1 RRISLLTVTC
11 IVIANM
17 IGTGIFTSLGFQVGD
32 LPSGFAIIALWT
44 VGGICAMC
52 GALSYAELAAAL
64 PRSGGEYHFLR
75 EIYHPSLGFLAG
87 WVSATVGFSA
97 PVAIAAVPFG
107 TYLAEIF
114 PAINPLVAAMATV
127 WIVTLVLLCDLRLG
141 SAFQIGSTVLK
152 VALIAVLIGAGF
164 YINKTQPI
172 SFLPVKA
179 DRALIASAPFAISLY
194 WVMYAYSGW
203 NASTYISGE
212 IRNPRRNV
220 PLSLALGTLI
230 VMVLYVCVNAV
241 FLRTTPAA
249 EMIGKQQVAL
259 IASTHIFG
267 PTGGKV
273 MAAFICLGLIS
284 TVSAMMWI
292 GPRVT
297 AVMGEDFGILRR
309 LSRRTARGIPANA
322 ILTLFVIVNVMLL
335 TATFQSVVNY
345 VQFSLTLCSTLT
357 VLGVF
362 VLRWKR
368 PDLPRPYRAWG
379 YPITPLI
386 FLAISLWMLEHLLAE
401 PTTRRPSRWGLATTG
416 LGSIVSFLSRDQPLD
431 ARASPG
437 GTHHAPAVALGTC
450 HDGAGIDCLFSF
462 SENKTGTH
470 VLSTLNETI
479 FASFLPHRFGGR
491 ADFRPTRDARRHR
504 QISGRNPRRRSPRY
518 PHPRSGMARSRS
530 QSRQC
535 LA

>member
-1 RRISLLTVTC
+1 
-11 IVIANM
+11 M

-32 LPSGFAIIALWT
+32 LPSGFAIIAVWT

-87 WVSATVGFSA
+87 WISATVGFSA
-97 PVAIAAVPFG
+97 PVAIAAMPFG

-114 PAINPLVAAMATV
+114 PTINPLFIAIATV
-127 WIVTLVLLCDLRLG
+127 WLVTFVLLCDLRLG
-141 SAFQIGSTVLK
+141 SAFQIASTILK
-152 VALIAVLIGAGF
+152 VVLIVFLIVAGF
-164 YINKTQPI
+164 FAAKTEPI
-172 SFLPVKA
+172 SFLPIKGDGAV
-179 DRALIASAPFAISLY
+179 IVSAPFAISLY

-203 NASTYISGE
+203 NASTYITGE

-220 PLSLALGTLI
+220 PLSLICGTLI
-230 VMVLYVCVNAV
+230 VIVLYVCVNAV
-241 FLRTTPAA
+241 FLRNTPAR

-297 AVMGEDFGILRR
+297 AVMGEDLGVLAW
-309 LSRRTARGIPANA
+309 LSRRTAGGIPAKA
-322 ILTLFVIVNVMLL
+322 ILTQFVIVNFMLL

-362 VLRWKR
+362 VLRWRR
-368 PDLPRPYRAWG
+368 PALERPYRAWG
-379 YPITPLI
+379 YPVTPLI
-386 FLAISLWMLEHLLAE
+386 FLAISGWMLWHLLAE
-401 PTTRRPSRWGLATTG
+401 QSTRIPSLLGLVTAAFGLIIYFISPKTAT
-416 LGSIVSFLSRDQPLD
+416 S
-431 ARASPG
+431 
-437 GTHHAPAVALGTC
+437 AV
-450 HDGAGIDCLFSF
+450 
-462 SENKTGTH
+462 
-470 VLSTLNETI
+470 
-479 FASFLPHRFGGR
+479 
-491 ADFRPTRDARRHR
+491 
-504 QISGRNPRRRSPRY
+504 
-518 PHPRSGMARSRS
+518 
-530 QSRQC
+530 
-535 LA
+535 

>member
-1 RRISLLTVTC
+1 MSTPSTPHRISLLTATC

-32 LPSGFAIIALWT
+32 LPSGFAIVALWT

-87 WVSATVGFSA
+87 WISATVGFSA
-97 PVAIAAVPFG
+97 PVAIAAMPFG

-114 PAINPLVAAMATV
+114 PTINPLFAAIAS
-127 WIVTLVLLCDLRLG
+127 VLLCDLQLG
-141 SAFQIGSTVLK
+141 SAFQIGSTILK
-152 VALIAVLIGAGF
+152 VALIAVLIAAGF
-164 YINKTQPI
+164 FAARTQTI
-172 SFLPVKA
+172 SFLPIKGDTAV
-179 DRALIASAPFAISLY
+179 IASAPFAISLY

-203 NASTYISGE
+203 NASTYITGE

-220 PLSLALGTLI
+220 PLSLIFGTII
-230 VMVLYVCVNAV
+230 VIVLYVCVNAV

-267 PTGGKV
+267 PTGGKI

-297 AVMGEDFGILRR
+297 AIMGEDLGVLKR
-309 LSRRTARGIPANA
+309 LSRRSAHGIPINA
-322 ILTLFVIVNVMLL
+322 ILTQFVIVNVMLL
-335 TATFQSVVNY
+335 TATFQAVVNY
-345 VQFSLTLCSTLT
+345 VQFSLALCSALT
-357 VLGVF
+357 VFGVF
-362 VLRWKR
+362 VLRWRR
-368 PDLPRPYRAWG
+368 PELERPYRAWG

-386 FLAISLWMLEHLLAE
+386 FLAISGWMLWHLLAE
-401 PTTRRPSRWGLATTG
+401 ASTRLPSLLG
-416 LGSIVSFLSRDQPLD
+416 LGT
-431 ARASPG
+431 A
-437 GTHHAPAVALGTC
+437 ALGL
-450 HDGAGIDCLFSF
+450 IIYFISP
-462 SENKTGTH
+462 KTATSD
-470 VLSTLNETI
+470 V
-479 FASFLPHRFGGR
+479 
-491 ADFRPTRDARRHR
+491 
-504 QISGRNPRRRSPRY
+504 
-518 PHPRSGMARSRS
+518 
-530 QSRQC
+530 
-535 LA
+535 